1 MRLNLLPNLWYSC
14 GRFPVSR
21 VKKILSVGLFALLAY
36 HTLATVLVAVGA
48 WWQAEHDLSEK
59 LMVYR
64 TVDSLVEFEIPL
76 TDQIKGQNLPHIT
89 EEGFSHRGTY
99 YAVVSIETRADKL
112 FITGME
118 SKNRS
123 FWSDDLLSFLKNNI
137 AGATDSHQQGSK
149 LLKLLLKEYPP
160 VSRLAF
166 TFPAPSRC
174 ESVRIPNGSFLLF
187 GRTPPVHSPPPQ
199 A

>member
-1 MRLNLLPNLWYSC
+1 M
-14 GRFPVSR
+14 
-21 VKKILSVGLFALLAY
+21 KKVISIGLFSLLLY
-36 HTLATVLVAVGA
+36 HTLATVLVAVGT
-48 WWQAEHDLSEK
+48 WWQAEHDLSEQ

-76 TDQIKGQNLPHIT
+76 TDQLNGQNLPHIT
-89 EEGFSHRGTY
+89 EEGFSYRGSY
-99 YAVVSIETRADKL
+99 YAVISIETRADKL

-118 SKNRS
+118 AQNRS
-123 FWSDDLLSFLKNNI
+123 FWSDDLLSFLKNNV
-137 AGATDSHQQGSK
+137 AGATDSHQKGSK

-160 VSRLAF
+160 VSRQAF

-174 ESVRIPNGSFLLF
+174 ESVRIPNGSFAVLSRAL
-187 GRTPPVHSPPPQ
+187 PVYSPPPQ